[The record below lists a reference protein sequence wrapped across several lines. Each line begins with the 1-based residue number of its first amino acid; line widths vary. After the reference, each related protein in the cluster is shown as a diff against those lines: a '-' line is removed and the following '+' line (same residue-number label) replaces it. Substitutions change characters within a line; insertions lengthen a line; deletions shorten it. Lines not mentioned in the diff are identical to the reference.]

1 MKHSISASPSSPLN
15 ARPLNVQRSG
25 FAAKEVVL
33 AAAVVLTFTMGLYY
47 LGERGFSRLYHF
59 ISTMTGSPWL

>member
-1 MKHSISASPSSPLN
+1 MKHSISSSSSSPLN
-15 ARPLNVQRSG
+15 AHSRNVLRSG

-47 LGERGFSRLYHF
+47 LGERGFSHLYHF